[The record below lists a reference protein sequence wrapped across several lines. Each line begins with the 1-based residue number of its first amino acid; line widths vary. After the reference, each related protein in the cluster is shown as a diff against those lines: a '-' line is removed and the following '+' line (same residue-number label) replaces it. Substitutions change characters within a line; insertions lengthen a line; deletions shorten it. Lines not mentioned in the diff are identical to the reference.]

1 MDMDR
6 ERCDPVEDSKDGEIF
21 LSDRIHLGAIKDG
34 FGLLPVDHL
43 FLGEGSAQDMSPC
56 VLPFSIRCASQEL

>member
-1 MDMDR
+1 MWTVSAAIQSR
-6 ERCDPVEDSKDGEIF
+6 IGKDGEIS

-43 FLGEGSAQDMSPC
+43 SWEKGARR
-56 VLPFSIRCASQEL
+56 IY